1 MRTLLSHA
9 WQGWKRAP
17 GVAVLAALALAVG
30 IGSST
35 AIYTVV
41 NAVMLRPL
49 PYAEGDR
56 FVALYGATVSDP
68 NGRSSHTFPRLIEY
82 QQRTRSFDVFGWYTP
97 RNFNLTSPGAPQL
110 VQGAAVTTSLAHHL
124 GVNPLIGTW
133 FHDDTGAVISHALWT
148 SLGANP
154 ALVGS
159 PITLNGRTYSVA
171 GVMPPAFRLPLAGA
185 GGGKMQNDV
194 WIALDPRGRGQSPS
208 EAFFFCYARL
218 KPGVTLAQARADVQR
233 AAAEIARQDPTL
245 RRGYTARLDN
255 LHADAVETIRPT
267 LLLLLAAAGVL
278 LLITCANVAGL
289 LLTRA
294 VGRARETAI
303 RVALG
308 AGHRSLAL
316 QYFVEGLVVSAIGAA
331 AGVGASLA
339 LVRLVVS
346 VAAAYIPRAEDVA
359 IDWRVLVF
367 AIAVTCLASALSSL
381 APLWQAMRTQP
392 TDVLRDGVRVTAGIH
407 SRRVSRALVVAEIAL
422 AFTLLAISAVLIAHL
437 GRLSRVW
444 PGFDADHLVA
454 FQLNVSEA
462 IAPEPAF
469 SGSPKRSAYHQ
480 RLLDGVSALP
490 GLTGVA
496 LVNQLPLDG
505 CCTGAPIYAEGA
517 TANGGAVPPTEQ
529 RNALLAV
536 SPGYLQTMRIPLRAG
551 RFLTAEDGHG
561 SNDLLSVVIN
571 ETAARTF
578 WPNRQ
583 AVGASGRLGGPDG
596 ARFQVV
602 GIAGDVRN
610 DSLAKR
616 VVPEIYLSSAVL
628 PINPIWFV
636 VRSPLPTGA
645 VMADVRR
652 AIAQIEPAQP
662 IHGVTT
668 MREIAHQSLALER
681 VGSLMMTGFALAA
694 LLMAI
699 LGVYG
704 VISYT
709 VRQNRV
715 EIGVRMALGAVNRD
729 VLLLFLG
736 SGLKMAA
743 YGVAI
748 GALGVMTSAGLLV
761 RVLRIDEPG
770 WLPFATST
778 LVVTGIALIASF
790 VPAWRAT
797 LVTPMV
803 AIRDESS

>member
-1 MRTLLSHA
+1 MRTSLSQA
-9 WQGWKRAP
+9 WHSWKRAP
-17 GVAVLAALALAVG
+17 GVAVLAALALAAG

-49 PYAEGDR
+49 PYAEGHR
-56 FVALYGATVSDP
+56 FVALYGATTGDP
-68 NGRSSHTFPRLIEY
+68 NSRSAHTFPRLIEY
-82 QQRTRSFDVFGWYTP
+82 QQRTRSFDVFGWFTP
-97 RNFNLTSPGAPQL
+97 KSFNLTSPGAPQL
-110 VQGAAVTTSLAHHL
+110 VQGAAVTPSLAHHL
-124 GVNPLIGTW
+124 GVNPMIGTW
-133 FHDDTGAVISHALWT
+133 FSDDTGAVISHALWT
-148 SLGANP
+148 GLGANP
-154 ALVGS
+154 AIVGS
-159 PITLNGRTYSVA
+159 PITLNGRTYTIS
-171 GVMPPAFRLPLAGA
+171 GVMPPAFRLPLGGP
-185 GGGKMQNDV
+185 GGGTLRNDL
-194 WIALDPRGRGQSPS
+194 WISLDPAGRGQNRG
-208 EAFFFCYARL
+208 EAFFFSYARL
-218 KPGVTLAQARADVQR
+218 KPGVTLQQARADVRR
-233 AAAEIARQDPTL
+233 AAAEIAQQEPAL
-245 RRGYTARLDN
+245 GRGYTARLDD
-255 LHADAVETIRPT
+255 LHADAVEGIRPT

-294 VGRARETAI
+294 VARARETAV

-308 AGHRSLAL
+308 AGHGSLAL

-331 AGVGASLA
+331 AGVAASDV
-339 LVRLVVS
+339 LVRLVVTI
-346 VAAAYIPRAEDVA
+346 AATYIPRAEDIA

-367 AIAVTCLASALSSL
+367 AIALTCLASALSSL

-392 TDVLRDGVRVTAGIH
+392 TDVLRDGVRVSAGVQ
-407 SRRVSRALVVAEIAL
+407 SRRISRALVVSEIAL

-462 IAPEPAF
+462 IASETGFA
-469 SGSPKRSAYHQ
+469 GSPKRAAYHQ
-480 RLLDGVSALP
+480 RLLDGIAALP
-490 GLTGVA
+490 GVTGAA
-496 LVNQLPLDG
+496 LVNQIPLDG
-505 CCTGAPIYAEGA
+505 CCTGAPIFPEGSA
-517 TANGGAVPPTEQ
+517 ANVAALPPSEQ

-536 SPGYLQTMRIPLRAG
+536 SPDYLRTMRIPLRAG
-551 RFLTAEDGHG
+551 RFLTAEDGRA
-561 SNDLLSVVIN
+561 SDDLLFVVIN

-578 WPNRQ
+578 WPDRQ
-583 AVGASGRLGGPDG
+583 AIGATGRLGAANG

-610 DSLAKR
+610 DNLAKR
-616 VVPEIYLSSAVL
+616 PVPEIYLSNALL

-652 AIAQIEPAQP
+652 AILQIEPTQP
-662 IHGVTT
+662 IYGVTT
-668 MREIAHQSLALER
+668 MREVAYESLALER

-715 EIGVRMALGAVNRD
+715 EIGVRMALGAVHRD
-729 VLLLFLG
+729 VLFLFLG

-748 GALGVMTSAGLLV
+748 GALGVMASAWLIV
-761 RVLRIDEPG
+761 RVLRIDDLG
-770 WLPFATST
+770 WLPFVTST
-778 LVVTGIALIASF
+778 LVVTGIALVASF

-803 AIRDESS
+803 AIRNDG